1 MLAKKAYKDIEG
13 EMEDYDPVDEADQN
27 DEDSVIE
34 DGASIPQPVSGQ
46 INYFRRLDGD
56 EQYWL

>member
-1 MLAKKAYKDIEG
+1 
-13 EMEDYDPVDEADQN
+13 MEDYDPVDEAEVK

-34 DGASIPQPVSGQ
+34 EAADLPQPVAGQ

-56 EQYWL
+56 E